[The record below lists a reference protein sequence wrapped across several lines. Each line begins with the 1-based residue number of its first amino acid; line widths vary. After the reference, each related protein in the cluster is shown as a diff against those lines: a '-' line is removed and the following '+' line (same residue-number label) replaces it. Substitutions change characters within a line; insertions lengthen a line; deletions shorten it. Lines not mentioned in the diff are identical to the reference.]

1 MATIEEIQEMVAE
14 RVLAEGSTEVTE
26 SSDSIEINSKF
37 ISDCI
42 QANELGDALMFI
54 AVNRGKRLYNQ
65 TSTEWMRW
73 TGHHWEIDRG
83 SADALSSIEDVV
95 AHYLQEA
102 KRLVDAIAKEDNS
115 DSKKKLIDKQK
126 RIYKRVERL
135 RSVHG
140 CNNCLTF
147 TTRCHDR
154 MVVTT
159 DQFDKDPWVL
169 PVKNGVVDLKT
180 GNLYPGDP
188 SDLLYN
194 ACPHEW
200 TGIDTPCPTWDH
212 AITDI
217 MSGSSD
223 MAEFLNRLFG
233 YSITGL
239 TTEHIMPVFFGK
251 GRNGKTVIVE
261 TIRYIMG
268 PMASPIRSEMLL
280 DQSYM
285 KSSSGPSPD
294 IMALKGLR
302 IAFASETDAGRKISS
317 SQVKL
322 LTGGDTL
329 VGRNP
334 HDRYETRFEP
344 SHTLYLMTNNKPH
357 APSDEFA
364 LWKRLILVPFLVSF
378 VEDPVEN
385 DERQIDKDLPSKLK
399 NEASGILAWLVRG
412 CLKWQTRGLE
422 LPALVCEATGG
433 YRRDEDPILDFI
445 DACCEIGPDFQVSS
459 SDLYDSFKDWHS
471 ANVSK
476 KYVPAHKTFSTSVKL
491 KFKWQKKGIVYF
503 YGLRLLF
510 DG

>member
-14 RVLAEGSTEVTE
+14 RVLAEGSTEVTDAAE
-26 SSDSIEINSKF
+26 SIEINSKF

-83 SADALSSIEDVV
+83 SADALSAMEDVV
-95 AHYLQEA
+95 AYYLNEA
-102 KRLVDAIAKEDNS
+102 KRLDDEIEKENNS
-115 DSKKKLIDKQK
+115 EFKKKLADKQK
-126 RIYKRVERL
+126 RIYRRVERL
-135 RSVHG
+135 RSVNG

-159 DQFDKDPWVL
+159 DQFDRDPWVL

-180 GNLYPGDP
+180 GNLHQGYPV
-188 SDLLYN
+188 DLLLN

-200 TGIDTPCPTWDH
+200 TGIDTPCPIWDK
-212 AITDI
+212 AIEDI
-217 MSGSSD
+217 MTGSRE
-223 MAEFLNRLFG
+223 MAGFLNRLFG

-239 TTEHIMPVFFGK
+239 TTEHILPVFFGK
-251 GRNGKTVIVE
+251 GRNGKTLIVE
-261 TIRYIMG
+261 TVRFVMG
-268 PMASPIRSEMLL
+268 SLASPIRAEMLL
-280 DQSYM
+280 DQSFM

-294 IMALKGLR
+294 IMSLKGLR
-302 IAFASETDAGRKISS
+302 IAFASETDEGRRISP

-329 VGRNP
+329 VGRSP

-344 SHTLYLMTNNKPH
+344 SHTLFLMTNNKPH
-357 APSDEFA
+357 APANEFA
-364 LWKRLILVPFLVSF
+364 IWKRLVLVPFLVSF
-378 VEDPVEN
+378 VDDPSDE
-385 DERQIDKDLPSKLK
+385 DERQIDKDLPYKLK

-412 CLKWQTRGLE
+412 CISWQSRGLE
-422 LPALVCEATGG
+422 LPALVSEATGE
-433 YRRDEDPILDFI
+433 YRRDEDITLDFI
-445 DACCEIGPDFQVSS
+445 EACCELDPEYQVSS
-459 SDLYDSFKDWHS
+459 SQLYDAYKEWHA
-471 ANVSK
+471 ANVSR
-476 KYVPAHKTFSTSVKL
+476 KYVPSHKSFSTSMKL
-491 KFKWQKKGIVYF
+491 KFKWKKQGVVNFFGI
-503 YGLRLLF
+503 RIIQ